1 MQHILWALLSCS
13 YSSKPQDLHGSDP
26 EKHRPSEA
34 QMLAS
39 GICVP
44 HVHPGTWTLAHGR
57 YGAVLQIP
65 STPGIPIEQ
74 GEQQG
79 QRCWGLTGSRE

>member
-13 YSSKPQDLHGSDP
+13 YSSELQEPHSSVL

-44 HVHPGTWTLAHGR
+44 HVHHGTWEVWGSAPDTSTLA
-57 YGAVLQIP
+57 
-65 STPGIPIEQ
+65 
-74 GEQQG
+74 
-79 QRCWGLTGSRE
+79 

>member
-13 YSSKPQDLHGSDP
+13 YSSEPQDLHGSDP

-44 HVHPGTWTLAHGR
+44 HVHPGTWD
-57 YGAVLQIP
+57 
-65 STPGIPIEQ
+65 PGTWEV
-74 GEQQG
+74 
-79 QRCWGLTGSRE
+79 WGSAPDTQHPRDSH